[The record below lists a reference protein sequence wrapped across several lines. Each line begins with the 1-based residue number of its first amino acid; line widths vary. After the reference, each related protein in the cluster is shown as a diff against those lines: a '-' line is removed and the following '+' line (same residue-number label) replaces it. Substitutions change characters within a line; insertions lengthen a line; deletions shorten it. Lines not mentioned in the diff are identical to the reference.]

1 VNRRVLLVAVCA
13 ALVTAACTSGGGAG
27 EGEAA
32 GDGGNVDEPIGQ
44 GAVEGTVELV
54 APPEEGAGETPTF
67 EWEPVEGAAAYRL
80 VVLDAEGQPVWA
92 WEGPD
97 TTVALGGVPDRPEGA
112 EGPVPP
118 PGSTWS
124 VAALG
129 GDGHVLAVSPV
140 RSASP

>member
-1 VNRRVLLVAVCA
+1 MLLVAACA
-13 ALVTAACTSGGGAG
+13 ALATAACTSGGGAG
-27 EGEAA
+27 EGGAA

-44 GAVEGTVELV
+44 GAVEATVVLV

-80 VVLDAEGQPVWA
+80 VVLDAEGQPAWA

-97 TTVALGGVPDRPEGA
+97 TIVALGGVPDRPEGA
-112 EGPVPP
+112 EGPVLT

-124 VAALG
+124 VAALD
-129 GDGHVLAVSPV
+129 GDGHIVAASSV
-140 RSASP
+140 RPASP